1 MVEKWSE
8 EDFRRQR
15 GFLCIGGPAMFG
27 GILAGVSKL
36 SEIPAWKLRLG
47 FLLVAPLTGG
57 FLGAGYLLVWLFVD
71 KE

>member
-1 MVEKWSE
+1 MDWSE
-8 EDFRRQR
+8 QDLRRQR

-27 GILAGVSKL
+27 GVLSGVSKL
-36 SEIPAWKLRLG
+36 TEMPTWKIRIA

-57 FLGAGYLLVWLFVD
+57 FLGAGYLLCWLFVD